1 MHIQQQKL
9 SRLTSLVVIMV
20 LTLFHISTYCLR
32 LHAQESPTQST
43 TAPDFVTN
51 FSAVAKNSL
60 YVEAGGSA
68 VIYSINYDRI
78 LTQNWLAR
86 IGVSYLGFG
95 TNTLQDGVATT
106 LRANVLL
113 IPLTSSVLINFPQ
126 SPHHIELGG
135 GATLLFGSAFS
146 DVSNQGFNSL
156 EGAFAGATLIAAYR
170 LQPAEAGFFFRAAFT
185 PVMLFTPIAIA
196 PLPWAGIS
204 FGGTF

>member
-1 MHIQQQKL
+1 MNAQHRRFFQLPISVILPFILNFICCVNVYSQEL
-9 SRLTSLVVIMV
+9 AMNTS
-20 LTLFHISTYCLR
+20 
-32 LHAQESPTQST
+32 P
-43 TAPDFVTN
+43 PDFITN
-51 FSAVAKNSL
+51 FSVVAKNSV

-68 VIYSINYDRI
+68 LIYSVNYDRL

-86 IGVSYLGFG
+86 IGASYLGFG